1 MIAGSPQWQQ
11 YLFIAASFFL
21 LWELWRGWKL
31 GAVRGLLRLTALFCA
46 WIGGTAA
53 AGATGTFLAFF
64 SSVSPLLA
72 PAVAAVTVG
81 VAIYLGVS
89 FLSGLLFKRTDD
101 HVGVIRVGFGFF
113 GAIFG
118 VIFGLLMLWG
128 GISLIR
134 GLGALGEMRLVQA
147 QREGRSAA
155 TESTALFLVKL
166 KASLELGVTG
176 EQLKN
181 ADPLPTRFYDN
192 IVKISMVAG
201 NQQSLERFFKYPA
214 TLELIKIPRMLS
226 LVQDPA
232 LQKAVDSKNILPL
245 IQSRQFQAAFQ
256 DPEILAKLKDFNLSE
271 ALDFALE
278 PDPPQIQMQHGKLR
292 RRVSPPSPPATNQAT
307 TAPLLTPI
315 ATPTAP

>member
-1 MIAGSPQWQQ
+1 
-11 YLFIAASFFL
+11 
-21 LWELWRGWKL
+21 
-31 GAVRGLLRLTALFCA
+31 
-46 WIGGTAA
+46 
-53 AGATGTFLAFF
+53 
-64 SSVSPLLA
+64 
-72 PAVAAVTVG
+72 VAAVTVG

>member
-11 YLFIAASFFL
+11 YLFIAASLFL

-81 VAIYLGVS
+81 VAIYLGVA

-101 HVGVIRVGFGFF
+101 HVGVIRVGFGLF

-176 EQLKN
+176 EQLKS

-201 NQQSLERFFKYPA
+201 NQQALERFFKYPA
-214 TLELIKIPRMLS
+214 TLELIRIPRMLS
-226 LVQDPA
+226 LIQDPA
-232 LQKAVDSKNILPL
+232 LQKAADTKNILPL

-278 PDPPQIQMQHGKLR
+278 PDPSQIQMQHGKLR
-292 RRVSPPSPPATNQAT
+292 RRVSPPSPPAINQAT
-307 TAPLLTPI
+307 TAPLLKPI

>member
-1 MIAGSPQWQQ
+1 
-11 YLFIAASFFL
+11 
-21 LWELWRGWKL
+21 
-31 GAVRGLLRLTALFCA
+31 
-46 WIGGTAA
+46 
-53 AGATGTFLAFF
+53 
-64 SSVSPLLA
+64 
-72 PAVAAVTVG
+72 
-81 VAIYLGVS
+81 
-89 FLSGLLFKRTDD
+89 
-101 HVGVIRVGFGFF
+101 
-113 GAIFG
+113 
-118 VIFGLLMLWG
+118 MLWG

-147 QREGRSAA
+147 QREGRLAT

-201 NQQSLERFFKYPA
+201 NQQALERFFKYPA

-226 LVQDPA
+226 LIQDPA
-232 LQKAVDSKNILPL
+232 LQKAADTKNILPL

-256 DPEILAKLKDFNLSE
+256 DPEILAKLKGFDLSG

-278 PDPPQIQMQHGKLR
+278 PDPSPIKMEHGKLR
-292 RRVSPPSPPATNQAT
+292 RRVSPPSPPMTNQAT
-307 TAPLLTPI
+307 TAPLLKPI

>member
-147 QREGRSAA
+147 QREGRLAT

-201 NQQSLERFFKYPA
+201 NQQALERFFKYPA

-226 LVQDPA
+226 LIQDPA
-232 LQKAVDSKNILPL
+232 LQKAADTKNILPL

-256 DPEILAKLKDFNLSE
+256 DPEILAKLKGFDLSG

-278 PDPPQIQMQHGKLR
+278 PDPSPIKMEHGKLR
-292 RRVSPPSPPATNQAT
+292 RRVSPPSPPMTNQAT
-307 TAPLLTPI
+307 TAPLLKPI

>member
-1 MIAGSPQWQQ
+1 
-11 YLFIAASFFL
+11 
-21 LWELWRGWKL
+21 
-31 GAVRGLLRLTALFCA
+31 
-46 WIGGTAA
+46 
-53 AGATGTFLAFF
+53 
-64 SSVSPLLA
+64 
-72 PAVAAVTVG
+72 VAAVTVG

-147 QREGRSAA
+147 QREGRLAT

-201 NQQSLERFFKYPA
+201 NQQALERFFKYPA

-226 LVQDPA
+226 LIQDPA
-232 LQKAVDSKNILPL
+232 LQKAADTKNILPL

-256 DPEILAKLKDFNLSE
+256 DPEILAKLKGFDLSG

-278 PDPPQIQMQHGKLR
+278 PDPSPIKMEHGKLR
-292 RRVSPPSPPATNQAT
+292 RRVSPPSPPMTNQAT
-307 TAPLLTPI
+307 TAPLLKPI